1 MRRDPRHAGAL
12 PGTGHGPVRLSRR
25 SQLQMDLPDAKH
37 VAVLHERW
45 RAYPRAVDV
54 RAVRRTEVGDLHAVA
69 AAPDPDMAPRNELVR
84 AERRAEPD
92 VPAEHDAPERYG
104 DLTVR
109 AGAGCDDQAPIRGER
124 RHPYPPGRRGRTPA
138 GVLSPGKSQAATRK
152 YISGP
157 TAPR

>member
-1 MRRDPRHAGAL
+1 MRRDPRHARAL

-109 AGAGCDDQAPIRGER
+109 AGAGCDEQARIRVER
-124 RHPYPPGRRGRTPA
+124 RHAKIHFRPYSSTVPLTQLTVPP
-138 GVLSPGKSQAATRK
+138 
-152 YISGP
+152 P
-157 TAPR
+157 THTWPSASRET